1 MTLAMLRPPCELA
14 AARVA
19 PETPGCAAHAKGWVL
34 GAAVLASSVVFL
46 EATVINVAL
55 PAIQHA
61 LDAPVTTMQW
71 IANTYTL
78 ALASLT
84 LIGGALG
91 DRRGRRQVM
100 IAGLSLF
107 TAATLATGLAT
118 NGGALIAGRALQGV
132 GAALVAPNSLAMLS
146 AAFPRNERGRA
157 LGIWSAA
164 AALTGGAA
172 PLFGGWL
179 VDLVSWR
186 AVFLLGVPA
195 TLAALAVVVARVPES
210 RAPGGGAPL
219 DFVGAALAALA
230 FATLTAG
237 LIAVAG
243 RSGGGSVALLLCGVA
258 LLLAF
263 LWVEAHSAAPMMP
276 PALFRSRAF
285 SAANLVTLLVYFA
298 LSAAFFLLPFALV
311 QGYGYSAALTG
322 AVFLPFAAAM
332 GLLSRWAGGL
342 VDRWG
347 ARRPLV
353 LGPALTALGLL
364 LLAIPLGDGGYWATF
379 FPPMALMGIGMA
391 ITAPPL
397 TAVVMGAVDIAQ
409 AGVASGVN
417 TTVARVAALLAVA
430 VAGAVA
436 LAVFG
441 GAVRTRVDAVDVAPA
456 VRDAVMN
463 ARRDLGD
470 ANVPAAAGAAAPAL
484 ERALR
489 AALVDAFRAVAL
501 LAAAL
506 AAAGAVCAAIGI
518 EATALAA
525 TAEVVSTCEHLV
537 GIVPAAP
544 LSDGCEGCRRIGHTW
559 IHLRFCLACGHV
571 GCCDAS
577 AAQHALRHFRTTG
590 HPVIQSM
597 ADGESWRWCYLD
609 ETTV

>member
-1 MTLAMLRPPCELA
+1 MTLAVLPPPCELA
-14 AARVA
+14 AASVA

-55 PAIQHA
+55 PAIQDA

-84 LIGGALG
+84 LIAGALG
-91 DRRGRRQVM
+91 DRRGRRRMLV
-100 IAGLSLF
+100 AGLALF
-107 TAATLATGLAT
+107 TVATLATGLAAT
-118 NGGALIAGRALQGV
+118 SGALIAGRALQGM
-132 GAALVAPNSLAMLS
+132 GAALVAPNSLAMLG
-146 AAFPRNERGRA
+146 AAFPRAERGRA
-157 LGIWSAA
+157 LGIWAAA

-172 PLFGGWL
+172 PMLGGWL
-179 VDLVSWR
+179 VDFVSWR
-186 AVFLLGVPA
+186 AVFLLGVPP
-195 TLAALAVVVARVPES
+195 TLAALVVVIARVPES

-219 DFVGAALAALA
+219 DFAGAALAALA
-230 FATLTAG
+230 FATMTAG
-237 LIAVAG
+237 LIAASG
-243 RSGGGSVALLLCGVA
+243 RGGGGALGLLLAGVA

-285 SAANLVTLLVYFA
+285 SAANLVTLFVYFA
-298 LSAAFFLLPFALV
+298 TSAAFFLLPFALV
-311 QGYGYSAALTG
+311 QGYGYSAAMTG

-342 VDRWG
+342 VERWG

-353 LGPALTALGLL
+353 LGPALTAGGLL
-364 LLAIPLGDGGYWATF
+364 LLAVPLGDGAYWTTF

-397 TAVVMGAVDIAQ
+397 TAVVMGAVDIGQ

-417 TTVARVAALLAVA
+417 NTVARVAALLAVA

-441 GAVRTRVDAVDVAPA
+441 GAVRERVAAIDVAPS
-456 VRDAVMN
+456 VRDAVLS
-463 ARRDLGD
+463 AQRDLGD
-470 ANVPAAAGAAAPAL
+470 ARVPDDAGDAAPAL
-484 ERALR
+484 ARALR

-501 LAAAL
+501 LSAVLALTGAACAATWIAPTAIAAPAAA
-506 AAAGAVCAAIGI
+506 ASA
-518 EATALAA
+518 
-525 TAEVVSTCEHLV
+525 CEHLTGV
-537 GIVPAAP
+537 VPAAP
-544 LSDGCEGCRRIGHTW
+544 ISDGCESCRRIGHTW
-559 IHLRFCLACGHV
+559 VHLRFCVLCGQV

-577 AAQHALRHFRTTG
+577 ASQHALRHFRATG
-590 HPVIQSM
+590 HPVVQSL
-597 ADGESWRWCYLD
+597 AAGESWRWCYLD
-609 ETTV
+609 ETIV

>member
-1 MTLAMLRPPCELA
+1 MTLPVLPPPCEMA
-14 AARVA
+14 AAQVA
-19 PETPGCAAHAKGWVL
+19 PETPGCASHAKKWVL

-55 PAIQHA
+55 PAIQQTFA
-61 LDAPVTTMQW
+61 APVTTMQW

-84 LIGGALG
+84 LVGGALG
-91 DRRGRRQVM
+91 DRRGRRRVL
-100 IAGLSLF
+100 IAGLCLF
-107 TAATLATGLAT
+107 TVATLATGLAP
-118 NGGALIAGRALQGV
+118 NGIALIAGRMLQGT

-157 LGIWSAA
+157 LGVWSAA

-179 VDLVSWR
+179 VDAVSWR
-186 AVFLLGVPA
+186 AVFLLGVPPA
-195 TLAALAVVVARVPES
+195 LIALALVATRVPES
-210 RAPGGGAPL
+210 RAPGVSTPL
-219 DFVGAALAALA
+219 DLAGAGLAALA

-237 LIAVAG
+237 LIAAAG
-243 RSGGGSVALLLCGVA
+243 RGGSAAIALLLSGVS

-263 LWVEAHSAAPMMP
+263 LWVESHRAAPMMP

-298 LSAAFFLLPFALV
+298 TSAAFFLLPFALV

-332 GLLSRWAGGL
+332 GLLSRWSGGL
-342 VDRWG
+342 VERWG

-353 LGPALTALGLL
+353 LGPALTGLGLL
-364 LLAIPLGDGGYWATF
+364 LFAQPLGDGGYWTTF
-379 FPPMALMGIGMA
+379 FPPMALIGIGMA

-397 TAVVMGAVDIAQ
+397 TAVVMGAVDVGQ

-417 TTVARVAALLAVA
+417 NTVARVAALLAVA

-436 LAVFG
+436 LEVFG
-441 GAVRTRVDAVDVAPA
+441 GAVRTRVDALDVAPA
-456 VRDAVMN
+456 VRAAVIG
-463 ARRDLGD
+463 AQRDLGD
-470 ANVPAAAGAAAPAL
+470 ARVPDAAGDAAPAL
-484 ERALR
+484 AGALR

-501 LAAAL
+501 LAAGL
-506 AAAGAVCAAIGI
+506 AAAGALCAAIGI
-518 EATALAA
+518 EPAVLAA
-525 TAEVVSTCEHLV
+525 PEAAASTCEHLV
-537 GIVPAAP
+537 GVVPAAP

-559 IHLRFCLACGHV
+559 IHLRLCLACGHV

-577 AAQHALRHFRTTG
+577 APQHALRHFRATG
-590 HPVIQSM
+590 HPVIQSL
-597 ADGESWRWCYLD
+597 AAGESWRWCYLD
-609 ETTV
+609 ETIV